1 MKPNKQH
8 FRILDDLSGTLRP
21 GRITLL
27 LGPPG
32 AGKSTL
38 LNALAGRLQ
47 KSPLKVA
54 SQSCTDTMPRTRQSF
69 QVYCH
74 ESWPVVKIQDEQG
87 PQNLY
92 IVECQA
98 CRHKSNNGHP
108 HHLALDSCH
117 ALHLFYAIRVFGL
130 QPNGPGRT

>member
-47 KSPLKVA
+47 KSPLQVA
-54 SQSCTDTMPRTRQSF
+54 PQSRSETRLHQASDNY
-69 QVYCH
+69 QNMGIKIRK
-74 ESWPVVKIQDEQG
+74 EAWPVQPDLPLFIFQHEQCTAALHCLLVKHTYASAA
-87 PQNLY
+87 N
-92 IVECQA
+92 
-98 CRHKSNNGHP
+98 RHP
-108 HHLALDSCH
+108 DHLAMAPCDGWQL
-117 ALHLFYAIRVFGL
+117 LVL
-130 QPNGPGRT
+130 